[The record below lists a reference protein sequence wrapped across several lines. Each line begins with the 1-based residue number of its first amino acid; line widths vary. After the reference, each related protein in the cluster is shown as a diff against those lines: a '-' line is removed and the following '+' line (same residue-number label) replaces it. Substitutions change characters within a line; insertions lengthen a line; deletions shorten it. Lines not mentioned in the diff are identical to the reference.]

1 MVNETWR
8 CGGECRGS
16 WKRVEQQPV
25 VALAKKLTAPNFDLE
40 IELSQ
45 LATLLAYSI
54 FFG

>member
-25 VALAKKLTAPNFDLE
+25 VALAKKVDCSKIL
-40 IELSQ
+40 ISRLS
-45 LATLLAYSI
+45 
-54 FFG
+54 